1 MPVTGLSGDRPAVL
15 RYSSRIRTEPRKRIL
30 RLCAATQCRLH
41 FAHLRTL
48 VLEWGDW
55 TGYFWLGR
63 GVDLFFCLSGFFLTS
78 PVLTPLQ
85 TSNTSAGTP
94 QPFGCAGSILP
105 TVFWSIFLAL
115 ACHGCFAGAGAN
127 KLSDWYMSRQ
137 LGKPHCRWE
146 ELCLRAKVDARSL
159 FWSRL

>member
-94 QPFGCAGSILP
+94 QPSGCAGFDSPNSLL
-105 TVFWSIFLAL
+105 VDF
-115 ACHGCFAGAGAN
+115 
-127 KLSDWYMSRQ
+127 SR
-137 LGKPHCRWE
+137 
-146 ELCLRAKVDARSL
+146 
-159 FWSRL
+159 SRLPWVFCRRRREQALCPSLGSHTVDGRNYA